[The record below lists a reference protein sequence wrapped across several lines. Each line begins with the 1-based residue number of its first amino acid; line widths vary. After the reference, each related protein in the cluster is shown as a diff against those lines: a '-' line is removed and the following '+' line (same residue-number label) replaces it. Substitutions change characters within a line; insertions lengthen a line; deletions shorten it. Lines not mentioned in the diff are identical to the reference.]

1 MKCFKCAKGR
11 MMPAVADMIA
21 RVRGEEIPVRTEAM
35 VCNRCGFQVMTDV
48 QSDAYTIASAD
59 AYRSRHGLLTTEE
72 LKQVRERL
80 RMSFRTYA
88 KYLKVSEASPKRWE
102 AGLVQD
108 QAMDELIRLKSDLV
122 TARENVTRL
131 ETHLGVTSAASRTQ
145 VIVVQMPRREAES
158 EWDAPG
164 ASHSTES
171 VTGPSGFL
179 TCMWPTA

>member
-1 MKCFKCAKGR
+1 

-108 QAMDELIRLKSDLV
+108 QAMDRSE
-122 TARENVTRL
+122 E
-131 ETHLGVTSAASRTQ
+131 
-145 VIVVQMPRREAES
+145 RRVGKE
-158 EWDAPG
+158 
-164 ASHSTES
+164 
-171 VTGPSGFL
+171 
-179 TCMWPTA
+179 C